1 MTRPE
6 PARWLALCSL
16 PKANFVTPDTPP
28 ERLTLDITATELAV
42 RDLLI
47 RIRDWLRAHALD
59 DETCST
65 VQLVLAEA
73 LNNIVE
79 HAYRPDAPGA
89 IRLDL
94 RLGTER
100 LNCVLSDHGSALPG
114 GVLPGGTLPDHDV
127 ARDAL
132 PEGGFGW
139 FLIRDLTDR
148 LDYRR
153 DAGWSHLTLEFRLPA
168 A

>member
-1 MTRPE
+1 MIRRD
-6 PARWLALCSL
+6 PARWML
-16 PKANFVTPDTPP
+16 PCPRQRMHAVIP
-28 ERLTLDITATELAV
+28 ETRIQRLDLITSASALAV
-42 RDLLI
+42 RDLLT
-47 RIRDWLRAHALD
+47 RTRDWLSARTLPE
-59 DETCST
+59 ETCGT
-65 VQLVLAEA
+65 VEIVLAEA

-79 HAYRPDAPGA
+79 HAYPPCAPGA

-94 RLGTER
+94 RLHSAR
-100 LNCVLSDHGSALPG
+100 IVCVLSDQGTALR
-114 GVLPGGTLPDHDV
+114 GGTPPDGILPDQAV

-153 DAGWSHLTLEFRLPA
+153 DSGWNHLTLEFRRVAP
-168 A
+168 